1 MSNVTIATEVSRFLN
16 QYSLSAAV
24 LARESGV
31 SPVILS
37 RMKKGKQKD
46 VLAATADALRDAMK
60 RLAEKHR
67 PPEEEG

>member
-1 MSNVTIATEVSRFLN
+1 MSNVTIATEVSRFLD

-60 RLAEKHR
+60 RLAENHR

>member
-1 MSNVTIATEVSRFLN
+1 MPNVTIATEVKRFLD
-16 QYSLSAAV
+16 QHSLSAAV

-46 VLAATADALRDAMK
+46 VLAATADALRAAMK
-60 RLAEKHR
+60 RLSENHR
-67 PPEEEG
+67 PPGT